1 MKKKNILF
9 FYLSGRKEKIN
20 GNIRYAE
27 EMFYGYHYFNKNN
40 YQTDIIE
47 FSTKKGVLNKIYF
60 LLIEKKLRNILK
72 LPIYWSFL
80 TSYSNLK
87 QLTKSNYAIFSNN
100 RVGFA
105 SLIIISIAKL
115 FRKKPVTLCF
125 VMGLF
130 SRVPK
135 YRFIIFLQN
144 ILLRYFTNNMDKLIF
159 LGKAEYDFACNKYPK
174 KMENFYILPFS
185 VDLKIWNVKN
195 NIRKKRQILFVGNDG
210 FRDFKFAEEIANNF
224 KDLNFVFVSQQISK
238 SSLSDNSKVYNGS
251 WGENSISDSELSDLY
266 NESYMTIVPLK
277 NSLQPSGQSVT
288 LQSMA
293 CGTPVIISKTEG
305 FWDNENLNH
314 NENIVFTNENDIET
328 WKKYIEELL
337 VDTEKYNKLRNNGLN
352 TIKTKYDLNK
362 FSQLIE
368 KILLN

>member
-1 MKKKNILF
+1 M
-9 FYLSGRKEKIN
+9 
-20 GNIRYAE
+20 
-27 EMFYGYHYFNKNN
+27 
-40 YQTDIIE
+40 
-47 FSTKKGVLNKIYF
+47 
-60 LLIEKKLRNILK
+60 
-72 LPIYWSFL
+72 
-80 TSYSNLK
+80 
-87 QLTKSNYAIFSNN
+87 
-100 RVGFA
+100 
-105 SLIIISIAKL
+105 
-115 FRKKPVTLCF
+115 
-125 VMGLF
+125 
-130 SRVPK
+130 
-135 YRFIIFLQN
+135 
-144 ILLRYFTNNMDKLIF
+144 
-159 LGKAEYDFACNKYPK
+159 
-174 KMENFYILPFS
+174 
-185 VDLKIWNVKN
+185 
-195 NIRKKRQILFVGNDG
+195 
-210 FRDFKFAEEIANNF
+210 
-224 KDLNFVFVSQQISK
+224 NFVFVSQQISK

-305 FWDNENLNH
+305 FWDNENFNH
-314 NENIVFTNENDIET
+314 NENIVFTHENDIET

>member
-1 MKKKNILF
+1 MRKKNILF

-20 GNIRYAE
+20 SPVRYAE
-27 EMFYGYHYFNKNN
+27 EMFYGYHYFNEKN

-47 FSTKKGVLNKIYF
+47 FSTKKSKFNRIYF

-80 TSYSNLK
+80 TSYSNFK
-87 QLTKSNYAIFSNN
+87 QLTKSDYAIFSNN
-100 RVGFA
+100 RAGFA

-115 FRKKPVTLCF
+115 FRRKPVTLCF

-135 YRFIIFLQN
+135 YKFLIFVQN

-159 LGKAEYDFACNKYPK
+159 LGKAEYDFACSKYPK
-174 KMENFYILPFS
+174 KKESFYNLPFS
-185 VDLKIWNVKN
+185 VDLKIWNVENTPK
-195 NIRKKRQILFVGNDG
+195 KKRQILFVGNDG

-224 KDLNFVFVSQQISK
+224 EDLDFVFVSKNIRQ
-238 SSLSDNSKVYNGS
+238 SSLSSNSKVYNGS

-266 NESYMTIVPLK
+266 SESYITIVPLK

-293 CGTPVIISKTEG
+293 CGTPVIITKTEG
-305 FWDNENLNH
+305 FWDNENFNH
-314 NENIVFTNENDIET
+314 NENIVFTYENDLET
-328 WKKYIEELL
+328 WKKHIEELL
-337 VDTEKYNKLRNNGLN
+337 LDTEKYNKLRKNGLN
-352 TIKTKYDLNK
+352 TINTKYDLNK
-362 FSQLIE
+362 FSQTIE
-368 KILLN
+368 KILIN